1 MPQAEGA
8 APGGLR
14 IAVLASE
21 FPVLSETPF
30 LNQITGLVRRGHA
43 VAILAERHQD
53 GVASHPDIERLGLV
67 ARYPVALPSR
77 GRWRAAARLLRARP
91 PAQRRVLLRTLD
103 PFRFWHR
110 AWTLEEFRRAAGV
123 LPGVHYDA
131 CYAAF
136 GQDGLRALRLLRS
149 GALGGPLAVAFRGA
163 DITKFVAQRG
173 PRVYRRLF
181 RRAALLLPVCDAF
194 ARRLEALGAPP
205 GRVVVH
211 RTGIDLARWRWRDRA
226 GEPDAPLRL
235 VSVGRLVEKKGIGYV
250 LEAVRRLRDDG
261 VEVEYEILGDGPLR
275 AALEAQARRLAIEE
289 RVRFLGWQ
297 SQDQVALA
305 LDRAQVL
312 VAASVTAANADEE
325 GIPNVLKEAMAVG
338 LPVVS
343 TANGG
348 IPELVEHEATGLVVP
363 ERDPGALAARLA
375 ELARHPERRVALARA
390 GRARVERDY
399 DIERLNDRLVT
410 LFTGLSPTAGTA

>member
-1 MPQAEGA
+1 M
-8 APGGLR
+8 R
-14 IAVLASE
+14 VAVLASE

-43 VAILAERHQD
+43 VTILAERPQA
-53 GVASHPDIERLGLV
+53 GVESHPDIERLGLA
-67 ARYPVALPSR
+67 ARYPLALPTR
-77 GRWRAAARLLRARP
+77 GRRRAAVRYLLSRPRAE
-91 PAQRRVLLRTLD
+91 RRVLLRTVD
-103 PFRFWHR
+103 PFRFWRR

-123 LPGVHYDA
+123 LPSVRYDV

-136 GQDGLRALRLLRS
+136 GQDGLRALRLERS
-149 GALGGPLAVAFRGA
+149 GALAGPLAVAFRGA
-163 DITKFVAQRG
+163 DLTKFVAIRG
-173 PRVYRRLF
+173 PRVYRGLF

-194 ARRLEALGAPP
+194 ARRLEALGAP
-205 GRVVVH
+205 GERVTVH
-211 RTGIDLARWRWRDRA
+211 RTGIDLSRWPWRERTPES
-226 GEPDAPLRL
+226 GGPLRL

-250 LEAVRRLRDDG
+250 LEAVRRLRDGG
-261 VEVEYEILGDGPLR
+261 VAAEYEIAGDGPLR
-275 AALEAQARRLAIEE
+275 GALEGDARRLAIED

-297 SQDQVALA
+297 GQDQVVEA

-348 IPELVEHEATGLVVP
+348 IPELVEDEATGLLVP
-363 ERDPGALAARLA
+363 ERDPEALAARLA
-375 ELARHPERRVALARA
+375 ALARHPERRIALARA

-410 LFTGLSPTAGTA
+410 LFAGLPRTAGAP